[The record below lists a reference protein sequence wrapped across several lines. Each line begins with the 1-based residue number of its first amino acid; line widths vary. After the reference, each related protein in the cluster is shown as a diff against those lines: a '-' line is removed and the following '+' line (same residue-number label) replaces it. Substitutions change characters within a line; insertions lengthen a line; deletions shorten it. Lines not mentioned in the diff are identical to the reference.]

1 MKISVWLISVL
12 CTGVAVG
19 ALSAFIAA
27 TRKLTSRQRQWV
39 VVFGVIGISL
49 LGGATSERLFHLDV
63 EKWTG
68 MWSQTLIGQS
78 LWLGA
83 ATGMALF
90 IADRFSSQ
98 MGSK

>member
-1 MKISVWLISVL
+1 MKIFLWLTSVL
-12 CTGVAVG
+12 CTGAAVG

-27 TRKLTSRQRQWV
+27 TRKLTSRQQRWV

-49 LGGATSERLFHLDV
+49 LGGMTSQRIFYLGL

-68 MWSQTLIGQS
+68 VWSQTLIGQS

-98 MGSK
+98 MRSK